1 MIIQHYQFFRFHG
14 TKQESKKRLIF
25 GYGVTTTTHIHHLR
39 RLPYTNVITKM
50 QEKIKAL
57 PNNFEYLVMQRN

>member
-1 MIIQHYQFFRFHG
+1 MEGKLSYVIKLFDKAF
-14 TKQESKKRLIF
+14 
-25 GYGVTTTTHIHHLR
+25 YGVTTTTHIHHLR

>member
-1 MIIQHYQFFRFHG
+1 MEGKLSYVIKLFDKAFNI
-14 TKQESKKRLIF
+14 KRLIF